1 MIVLRLM
8 LKGISKVYFK
18 LVLSS
23 LIDEKSNC
31 QRYSGNLAIKY
42 KLGLR
47 LFLFFTSKA
56 QNVQCVA
63 HSVICVW
70 AIAEKIQTEGL
81 RIENSPEIFHFFTLP
96 QEIPDKT
103 KAKLSPQIFHRIAL
117 DPLEIPRPKTK
128 QSPGTSTLFFL
139 GHSLEIPFCV

>member
-1 MIVLRLM
+1 MMVLRLM
-8 LKGISKVYFK
+8 LKGILKLYFK

-31 QRYSGNLAIKY
+31 QRNSGKLAIKY
-42 KLGLR
+42 KLGFR

-81 RIENSPEIFHFFTLP
+81 RIENSPEIFQGQRQRQSSAPRYSTELHQIPWKFQGQKLNKALELP
-96 QEIPDKT
+96 
-103 KAKLSPQIFHRIAL
+103 HY
-117 DPLEIPRPKTK
+117 
-128 QSPGTSTLFFL
+128 FFL
-139 GHSLEIPFCV
+139 VTLWKFHFVFN